1 MDEVTKGQTIAET
14 DQDKPCIFIIVI
26 LAVVACFFII
36 TTLLL
41 AVTILR
47 QKGKAN
53 LKKNVN
59 LLYPYSFLLDIGRG
73 FFFQKIKL
81 RNLNR
86 LEKCNYFC
94 RFHN

>member
-26 LAVVACFFII
+26 LAVVACFFIF

-59 LLYPYSFLLDIGRG
+59 LSYPYSFLLDIDRG
-73 FFFQKIKL
+73 FF
-81 RNLNR
+81 
-86 LEKCNYFC
+86 LED
-94 RFHN
+94 